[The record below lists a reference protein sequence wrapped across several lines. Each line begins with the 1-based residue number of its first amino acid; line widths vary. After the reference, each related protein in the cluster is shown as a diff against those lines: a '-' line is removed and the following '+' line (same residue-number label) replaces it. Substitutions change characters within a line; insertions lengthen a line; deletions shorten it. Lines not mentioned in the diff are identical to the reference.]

1 MKKILILFFTVSL
14 MMISAPRESTDS
26 RENIINHLDI
36 NYSYN
41 IAESLTKFKT
51 NEKLGF
57 RTAGSSAEHA
67 AGDMLYEEF
76 KKLGLKNVRKDEFTV
91 DAWEFKNAELTYTD
105 KKNFYDYC
113 LKRLKDI
120 KKETDAINV
129 KIKAIF

>member
-105 KKNFYDYC
+105 K
-113 LKRLKDI
+113 
-120 KKETDAINV
+120 
-129 KIKAIF
+129 

>member
-67 AGDMLYEEF
+67 AGDMLYEEY
-76 KKLGLKNVRKDEFTV
+76 KKLGLKNVRKALESYNKSLKINPDNIRIYFI
-91 DAWEFKNAELTYTD
+91 AET
-105 KKNFYDYC
+105 
-113 LKRLKDI
+113 
-120 KKETDAINV
+120 
-129 KIKAIF
+129 